1 MWLESFS
8 FLDILIEGWAVGMDE
23 DIPMSC
29 YTKLQKCGHLY
40 DIIRLMDRERGM
52 DERRMGRIG

>member
-1 MWLESFS
+1 M
-8 FLDILIEGWAVGMDE
+8 DILIEGWAVGMDE